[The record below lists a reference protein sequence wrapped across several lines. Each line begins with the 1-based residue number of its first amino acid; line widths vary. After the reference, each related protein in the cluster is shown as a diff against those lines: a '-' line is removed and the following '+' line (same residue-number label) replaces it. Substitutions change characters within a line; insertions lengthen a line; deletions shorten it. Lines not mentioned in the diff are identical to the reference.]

1 MITNQLNPMNATIH
15 KRIPGL
21 IIVHQL
27 VPRLDERRE
36 YADGAQFDVYKL
48 EIQFTRLKIAHR

>member
-1 MITNQLNPMNATIH
+1 MVTDQLNPIHATIH

-21 IIVHQL
+21 IIVYLL
-27 VPRLDERRE
+27 VPRLNERRD
-36 YADGAQFDVYKL
+36 YADGAQFDGYKL